1 VTKKATGMLPGKGT
15 LFIFIGNLTFGKMK
29 SAGKHSGACKPNQQ
43 MNGKEG
49 KGKKRNDS
57 GSLLS

>member
-1 VTKKATGMLPGKGT
+1 MTKKATGMLPGKGT

-49 KGKKRNDS
+49 KGEKE
-57 GSLLS
+57 GW